1 MALTKSPSPK
11 LDRNRV
17 DISTRHLARHWQILR
32 ENRRRDSIKFESRA
46 AIRQARRQ
54 PIFLVMAKPLVEHT
68 RVCRHLIT
76 MPRYHF
82 HIAGPKVFDIL
93 GAVLPDADA
102 ARLHAI
108 DLATNVGKHTLE
120 PPVNAVR
127 VIDDEGCVLFRV
139 PIRRSA

>member
-93 GAVLPDADA
+93 GAVLPD
-102 ARLHAI
+102 
-108 DLATNVGKHTLE
+108 
-120 PPVNAVR
+120 
-127 VIDDEGCVLFRV
+127 DEGCVLFRV